1 MHAMRG
7 VVRGVGAAA
16 VALAVASTACG
27 GDGAPTLSAPS
38 QPTSVTLSFT
48 NLRALDPATEGS
60 YQAWL
65 VTGGQPTSLG
75 RFPGASSVTLP
86 VISKIANSA
95 EVWITVEPPG
105 DSDDQPSAERLLRGT
120 FNGATA

>member
-7 VVRGVGAAA
+7 AVRGAGAAA
-16 VALAVASTACG
+16 VALALASTACG
-27 GDGAPTLSAPS
+27 GDGAPSLSAPS
-38 QPTSVTLSFT
+38 QPTSVTLSLT

-75 RFPGASSVTLP
+75 RFAGAPSVTLA
-86 VISKIANSA
+86 VTSKIANST
-95 EVWITVEPPG
+95 ELWIT
-105 DSDDQPSAERLLRGT
+105 
-120 FNGATA
+120 